1 MANKHSA
8 RFLLT
13 CLLLPLL
20 LTSCRI
26 KSFRPIE
33 FRSASEDAMA
43 YIPGTEWAVVT
54 EPIACLRADI
64 GFEEKVNVRVRIGDM
79 MQVRGRKIVRIE
91 TAEGRESSMVWY
103 LFDRGW
109 MEETSLKVF
118 DNKMRAESMSK
129 KLLEK

>member
-1 MANKHSA
+1 
-8 RFLLT
+8 
-13 CLLLPLL
+13 
-20 LTSCRI
+20 
-26 KSFRPIE
+26 
-33 FRSASEDAMA
+33 MA